1 MIVNVRNG
9 VMIRAFF
16 RLSAIFMRVHE
27 CGVVVVVCVVVR
39 AMCELTERT
48 ASVLVGHVPVVVA
61 MDLSGM
67 AMLVGL
73 VADNFLFRV
82 DCHAST
88 SFYYVTRRQQTACAG
103 GGRHDACR

>member
-1 MIVNVRNG
+1 
-9 VMIRAFF
+9 MIRAFF

-27 CGVVVVVCVVVR
+27 CGVVVVVCMVVR

-73 VADNFLFRV
+73 SPTTSCFV
-82 DCHAST
+82 ST
-88 SFYYVTRRQQTACAG
+88 AMPAPPFIT
-103 GGRHDACR
+103 